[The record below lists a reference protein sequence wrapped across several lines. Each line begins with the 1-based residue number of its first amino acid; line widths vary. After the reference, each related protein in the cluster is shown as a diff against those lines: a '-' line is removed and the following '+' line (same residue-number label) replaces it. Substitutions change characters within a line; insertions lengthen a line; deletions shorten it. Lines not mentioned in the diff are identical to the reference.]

1 MTYYQTLAQEL
12 MRNLSE
18 TDENLLSLV
27 SIEYNET
34 TEHRVNFVIADVQ
47 EACKS
52 LVGDD
57 LRILALQQFILLF
70 DNDEQDYF
78 LSFKTT
84 DSLIKTADII
94 NRIKVAIQ
102 QYKKENVCN

>member
-1 MTYYQTLAQEL
+1 MTYYQTLTQEL
-12 MRNLSE
+12 MRSLSE

-47 EACKS
+47 HACKS
-52 LVGDD
+52 LVDD
-57 LRILALQQFILLF
+57 NLRMLALQQFISLF
-70 DNDEQDYF
+70 DNEQDYF

-94 NRIKVAIQ
+94 NRIVIAIQ
-102 QYKKENVCN
+102 QNKKENV